1 MSYGMGQ
8 IQPAGDQDPI
18 EIGALANRDPIMSAA
33 SLMASQIML
42 KMAAVPKDKRL
53 KEMVLV
59 LNAADPSLG
68 QKGLDKFFSLE
79 AKYPPRKK
87 DQAVFDALRLTIG
100 DALVG
105 KILKSAPAGTSGL
118 GQTLAEAR
126 GDVSRSVNDA
136 NALFCSYGAG
146 ATSMIGGFIDAF
158 RSGGSTTGTIGTGA
172 ASGASIAGCGAGSTL
187 LQNQHTLEMA
197 RLSQAGAAQALA
209 AQAASDARTTRML
222 IIGGALLVTLVGG
235 VAILRK

>member
-8 IQPAGDQDPI
+8 VQPVGDQDPI
-18 EIGALANRDPIMSAA
+18 EIGSLVNRDPIMSAA

-42 KMAAVPKDKRL
+42 KMAAVPKDRRL

-59 LNAADPSLG
+59 LNAAEPSLG
-68 QKGLDKFFSLE
+68 QKGLDKFLSLE
-79 AKYPPRKK
+79 AKSPPRKK
-87 DQAVFDALRLTIG
+87 DQALFDALRLTIG

-146 ATSMIGGFIDAF
+146 ATSMIGGFVDAF
-158 RSGGSTTGTIGTGA
+158 RSGGTTGTIGAGA
-172 ASGASIAGCGAGSTL
+172 TAGSRIAGCGAGATV
-187 LQNQHTLEMA
+187 LQNQHALEMA

-222 IIGGALLVTLVGG
+222 IVGGALLVTLVGG